1 MEQQVEPQPSTRVG
15 ALLRTCRLRA
25 GLDLAEVA
33 QSLRIRRPFLEAIES
48 GRFEALPAPAYA
60 LGFVRCYAEQLGLD
74 AEEIARRFKSEIA
87 DPGAGAPL
95 HFPLPITAEG
105 GAPKGAVLLLGAVI
119 ALGAYATWYITSS
132 HRIDTAHIVSP
143 VPDRLEQLL
152 NAPGAAS
159 PAGGYPMPADRGPA
173 PYVVPIVPM
182 APTQVRNTQVSTRD
196 HHLYFKNLPNPGVV
210 GSNPAGRAMISGG
223 SPRSAFR
230 ACPSDFIDAKE
241 GGEHVGVGVENR
253 LDIPD
258 HSAARRRSAA
268 SATAAMSPARS
279 GQFIDSPSSSARGRT
294 CQWKCCTDCAAPGP
308 FAWTMLRPSG

>member
-1 MEQQVEPQPSTRVG
+1 MQVG

-25 GLDLAEVA
+25 GLDLTEVA

-95 HFPLPITAEG
+95 HFPLPITA
-105 GAPKGAVLLLGAVI
+105 
-119 ALGAYATWYITSS
+119 YATWYITSS

-152 NAPGAAS
+152 KAPGAAS

-173 PYVVPIVPM
+173 PHVVPIVPM
-182 APTQVRNTQVSTRD
+182 APHPAPPREMVLATPSVDGRPAAQPNEASPFASPTVSP
-196 HHLYFKNLPNPGVV
+196 LPLG
-210 GSNPAGRAMISGG
+210 A
-223 SPRSAFR
+223 
-230 ACPSDFIDAKE
+230 
-241 GGEHVGVGVENR
+241 
-253 LDIPD
+253 
-258 HSAARRRSAA
+258 
-268 SATAAMSPARS
+268 
-279 GQFIDSPSSSARGRT
+279 PSSA
-294 CQWKCCTDCAAPGP
+294 DAATGD
-308 FAWTMLRPSG
+308 AAT